1 MITLDFEKQLLGA
14 QGTITLQVHC
24 SLKPQDLITLFGKS
38 GAGKT
43 TILRILAGLLEPDFG
58 RVQIGDSI
66 WYEREK
72 GAKKARINLPPQMRS
87 IGFVFQNYA
96 LFPNMS
102 VEENLNFALPKG
114 ASRTKVKELLEI
126 TELQAL
132 AKQKPLSLS
141 GGQQQRVALARALVR
156 DPQILLL
163 DEPFSALDSAMAHK
177 LQKELLRIHR
187 HFHLTTFLV
196 SHNFSEVFFLSNFVL
211 CLEKGGIVKMGNPS
225 AVFLQDLPSGKF
237 RHSGVVLEIKKSGLV
252 YLLSVLVGNEI
263 AQITASK
270 SEVENLQNGDL
281 VMISSKAW
289 NPMFAKIDS
298 STNLS
303 Q

>member
-14 QGTITLQVHC
+14 QGTITLQVNC

-58 RVQIGDSI
+58 RVQVGDCV

-72 GAKKARINLPPQMRS
+72 GAKKARINLPPQSRA
-87 IGFVFQNYA
+87 IGFVFQDYA

-114 ASRTKVKELLEI
+114 ESKAKVKELLEI
-126 TELQAL
+126 TELEAL
-132 AKQKPLSLS
+132 AKQKPSALS

-156 DPQILLL
+156 SPEILLL
-163 DEPFSALDSAMAHK
+163 DEPFSALDSTMAHK
-177 LQKELLRIHR
+177 LQKELLKIHH
-187 HFHLTTFLV
+187 HFKLTTFLV
-196 SHNFSEVFFLSNFVL
+196 SHNFSEVFFLSSFVL
-211 CLEKGGIVKMGNPS
+211 CLEKGRIVKMGNPS

-237 RHSGVVLEIKKSGLV
+237 RHSGVVLEIAKNGLV
-252 YLLSVLVGNEI
+252 FVLKVLVGNEI
-263 AQITASK
+263 AQIIAQE
-270 SEVENLQNGDL
+270 SEIQDLKVGDSIL
-281 VMISSKAW
+281 LSSKAW
-289 NPMFAKIDS
+289 NPMITKIG
-298 STNLS
+298 NL
-303 Q
+303 